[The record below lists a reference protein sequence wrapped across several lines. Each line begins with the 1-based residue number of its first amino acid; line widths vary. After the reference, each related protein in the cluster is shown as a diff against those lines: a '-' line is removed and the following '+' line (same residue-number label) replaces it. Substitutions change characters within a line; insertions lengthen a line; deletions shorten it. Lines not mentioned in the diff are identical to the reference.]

1 MAKGLTP
8 QEAAAKQNR
17 NLKNSIPDITAG
29 VNRVTEAPG
38 IKAAAK
44 KDKMRANILRSL
56 DDGTW
61 ENNTK
66 SVTLETWKDKMLK
79 KGVNRIS
86 DGIDGA
92 QAKVESF
99 FTQLLPYQNQLV
111 QQVNS
116 MPDVTLEDSIQ
127 RSNAMIRGMSKFKFK
142 K

>member
-1 MAKGLTP
+1 MSKLTP
-8 QEAAAKQNR
+8 QEAAEKQAR

-44 KDKMRANILRSL
+44 ADKMRANLIKSL

-61 ENNTK
+61 ANNVK
-66 SVTLETWKDKMLK
+66 SVTVDQWKDKMLK

-86 DGIDGA
+86 DGIDA
-92 QAKVESF
+92 ARPKVEGF
-99 FTQLLPYQNQLV
+99 FQQLFPYQDQLITK
-111 QQVNS
+111 VNG
-116 MPDVTLEDSIQ
+116 MRDVTLEDNIA
-127 RSNAMIRGMSKFKFK
+127 RMTAMVRGMADFKYK